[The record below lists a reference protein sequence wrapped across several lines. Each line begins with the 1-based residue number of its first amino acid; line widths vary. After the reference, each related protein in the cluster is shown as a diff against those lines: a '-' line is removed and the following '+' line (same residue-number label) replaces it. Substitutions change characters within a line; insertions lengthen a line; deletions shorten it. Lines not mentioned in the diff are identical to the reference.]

1 METVN
6 QEVNATEETKE
17 QKTFTQEEIDQI
29 IGARLAKIRATYSDY
44 EDLKAKAAKFDEI
57 EEASKT
63 ELQKMTERADA
74 LQAELDGMKK
84 ARDLRDLRDKVA
96 KETGVPANLLSGE
109 TEEACLEQAKAIMEF
124 AKPGAYP
131 SVKDAGEVRHTGKRT
146 TKEQFA
152 EWAKEN
158 L

>member
-74 LQAELDGMKK
+74 LQAELEGMKK

-109 TEEACLEQAKAIMEF
+109 TEEACQEQAKAIMEF

-131 SVKDAGEVRHTGKRT
+131 SVKDAGEVRHTGI
-146 TKEQFA
+146 
-152 EWAKEN
+152 
-158 L
+158 